1 MMSGHTFGVLLSSP
15 RQRLTPISR
24 DTEWFMQHLSGSGI
38 RHVKINTG
46 FFFWLLSKDC
56 LSTRALLKRR
66 NMILPDYNCVC
77 CANQVE
83 ESSEH
88 LFIHCPFAQ
97 SCWAT
102 LGIQV
107 GQDDP
112 FSTLEQIKLQLN
124 VPFFMEIIILMCWW
138 FLEEFNP
145 QLLQV
150 FFISRRNL
158 P

>member
-1 MMSGHTFGVLLSSP
+1 
-15 RQRLTPISR
+15 
-24 DTEWFMQHLSGSGI
+24 
-38 RHVKINTG
+38 
-46 FFFWLLSKDC
+46 
-56 LSTRALLKRR
+56 
-66 NMILPDYNCVC
+66 MILPDYNCVC

-124 VPFFMEIIILMCWW
+124 VPFFMEIIILMCWCIW
-138 FLEEFNP
+138 MCVQEKYLDAKE
-145 QLLQV
+145 
-150 FFISRRNL
+150 
-158 P
+158 